1 MTDLDGA
8 HVLVLGATGGLGSA
22 ITRRLAGA
30 GARLSLSGRSSARL
44 DELAGDLGGAVV
56 GTLAADLSRP
66 GEPERVVEQSTGTST
81 GAGLTG
87 VVYAAGVVA
96 FGPVTEL
103 DDDVF
108 DELLLTNLVAP
119 VRIARAAVPHLP
131 EGGFLAQISAVVAER
146 PAAGMAAYS
155 ATKAGLTAFGAA
167 IAHELRRKRIRVI
180 DVRPPHT
187 ETGLAGRPIAG
198 TAPGLQP
205 GLAPAAVADRIV
217 RAIADDERDLPA
229 AAFYG

>member
-1 MTDLDGA
+1 MTDLDGS

-22 ITRRLAGA
+22 IARRLAGF
-30 GARLSLSGRSSARL
+30 GARLTLTGRSSARL

-56 GTLAADLSRP
+56 GTAAADLSRP
-66 GEPERVVEQSTGTST
+66 GDPERVVKL
-81 GAGLTG
+81 AAAHGLTG

-96 FGPVTEL
+96 FGPVAEL

-119 VRIARAAVPHLP
+119 VRVARAAIPHLP

-167 IAHELRRKRIRVI
+167 TAHELRRKRIRVI

-198 TAPGLQP
+198 TAPGLRP
-205 GLAPAAVADRIV
+205 GLEPAAVADRIV

-229 AAFYG
+229 AAFNG

>member
-8 HVLVLGATGGLGSA
+8 HVLVVGATGGLGSA
-22 ITRRLAGA
+22 IAERLAGS
-30 GARLSLSGRSSARL
+30 GARLTLTGRSSARL
-44 DELAGDLGGAVV
+44 DELAGGLGDAVV
-56 GTLAADLSRP
+56 GAFTADLSRP
-66 GEPERVVEQSTGTST
+66 GEPERVVRQSTAGPR
-81 GAGLTG
+81 GLTG

-96 FGPVTEL
+96 FGPVDEL

-119 VRIARAAVPHLP
+119 VRVVRAAVPHLR

-146 PAAGMAAYS
+146 PMAGMAAYS

-167 IAHELRRKRIRVI
+167 AAHELRRRRIRVI
-180 DVRPPHT
+180 DIRPPHT

-198 TAPGLQP
+198 SAPGLRP
-205 GLAPAAVADRIV
+205 GLEPASVAERIV
-217 RAIADDERDLPA
+217 RAIAGDERDLPSG
-229 AAFYG
+229 AFSG